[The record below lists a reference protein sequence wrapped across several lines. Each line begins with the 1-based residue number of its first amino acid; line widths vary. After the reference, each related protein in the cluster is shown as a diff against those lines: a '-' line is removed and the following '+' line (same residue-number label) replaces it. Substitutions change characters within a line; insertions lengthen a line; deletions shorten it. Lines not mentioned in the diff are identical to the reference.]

1 MVKDS
6 ESDSQGFVMGD
17 VRGDCGRTT
26 CRYEGR
32 EKSIVCGGRKQ
43 VGRGATV
50 EQRVFS
56 GSVKKGRD
64 SM

>member
-1 MVKDS
+1 MEDS
-6 ESDSQGFVMGD
+6 ESDSQGFVVGD

-32 EKSIVCGGRKQ
+32 EKSIVCGGRKE
-43 VGRGATV
+43 VGGGSTV
-50 EQRVFS
+50 EQGLLS
-56 GSVKKGRD
+56 GSVKTGRD